1 MILPGIQIKLL
12 IVAGLALL
20 LIIGIGLGYRSAY
33 NHGKLSAQ
41 EVCIKNMQAYQNEVK
56 AKIVIIEANLTEI
69 ASITNNREKALGKD
83 ITKILEGVK
92 KEPVVV
98 IKEGVCAPSKNFIE
112 GINQAIDRA
121 NEE

>member
-1 MILPGIQIKLL
+1 MLLTLQTKLL
-12 IVAGLALL
+12 VTAGIV
-20 LIIGIGLGYRSAY
+20 LILSLVLGYGYRSAY

>member
-1 MILPGIQIKLL
+1 MLLTLQTKL
-12 IVAGLALL
+12 IVTAGIVLVLSL
-20 LIIGIGLGYRSAY
+20 VLGYGYRSAY

-41 EVCIKNMQAYQNEVK
+41 EVCIKNMQTYQNEVK

-69 ASITNNREKALGKD
+69 ASMTNNREKALGKD

-92 KEPVVV
+92 KEPVVI
-98 IKEGVCAPSKNFIE
+98 IKEGVCTPSKNFIE

>member
-1 MILPGIQIKLL
+1 MLLTLQTKLL
-12 IVAGLALL
+12 VTAGIV
-20 LIIGIGLGYRSAY
+20 LILSLVLGYGYRSAY
-33 NHGKLSAQ
+33 NHGKLAAQ

-92 KEPVVV
+92 KEPVVI
-98 IKEGVCAPSKNFIE
+98 IKEGVCTPSKNFIE

>member
-1 MILPGIQIKLL
+1 MLLTLQTKLL
-12 IVAGLALL
+12 VTAGIV
-20 LIIGIGLGYRSAY
+20 LILSLVLGYGYRSAY

-41 EVCIKNMQAYQNEVK
+41 EVCIKNMQTYQNEVK

-92 KEPVVV
+92 KEPVVI
-98 IKEGVCAPSKNFIE
+98 IKEGVCTPSKNFIE

>member
-1 MILPGIQIKLL
+1 MLLTLQTKLL
-12 IVAGLALL
+12 VTAGIV
-20 LIIGIGLGYRSAY
+20 LILSLVLGYGYRSAY

-41 EVCIKNMQAYQNEVK
+41 EVCIKNMQTYQNEVK

-69 ASITNNREKALGKD
+69 ASMTNNREKALGKD

-92 KEPVVV
+92 KEPVVI
-98 IKEGVCAPSKNFIE
+98 IKEGVCTPSKNFIE

>member
-1 MILPGIQIKLL
+1 MLLTLQTKLL
-12 IVAGLALL
+12 VTAGIV
-20 LIIGIGLGYRSAY
+20 LILSLVLGYGYRSAY

-41 EVCIKNMQAYQNEVK
+41 EVCIKNMQTYQNEVK
-56 AKIVIIEANLTEI
+56 AKIVIIEANLAEI

-92 KEPVVV
+92 KEPVVI
-98 IKEGVCAPSKNFIE
+98 IKEGVCTPSKNFIE

-121 NEE
+121 NKE

>member
-1 MILPGIQIKLL
+1 MLLTLQTKLL
-12 IVAGLALL
+12 VTAGIV
-20 LIIGIGLGYRSAY
+20 LILSLVLGYGYRSAY

-69 ASITNNREKALGKD
+69 ASITNNREKALGKN

>member
-1 MILPGIQIKLL
+1 MLLTLQTKLL
-12 IVAGLALL
+12 VTAGIV
-20 LIIGIGLGYRSAY
+20 LILSLVLGYGYRSAY

-92 KEPVVV
+92 KEPVVI
-98 IKEGVCAPSKNFIE
+98 IKEGVCTPSKNFIE